1 MGDNHVRCCP
11 ICNDIKMCGIFFSIG
26 FEDLSANV
34 IDSVAHRGPDGRGWN
49 EFTSPKGP
57 VVMAHRRLAI
67 VDLSTDGHQPMST
80 EDKRFW
86 VTYNGEIYNYLEIRK
101 ELEELGYQFKTK
113 TDTEVLLKSYLHWG
127 RECLHKFNGMF
138 AFVIWDDK
146 EKIAFAVRDRF
157 GVKPLYYYKQGDKIA
172 FASEIKQFKNI
183 FGWVSE
189 INEEAADHYLKLGFC
204 DHERETLYKNVFQIL
219 PGEQAVIDKEITIS
233 RWYDLRDYET
243 ELEISDQDA
252 IEQFKFLFEDAIRLR
267 LRSDV
272 PVGACLSGGIDST
285 SIVSMLRKIQ
295 ETGQNIYTFSSVFPG
310 CDVDESTYI
319 DELASKKNLNSHKN
333 YPTVEEFIEK
343 LDQVL
348 YHQDLPFLGTSIFAQ
363 WKTFEQAKQHNV
375 TVLLDG
381 QGADESLLGYPGMLN
396 GIVFDYL
403 KSFQLINLMNF
414 FKWQMLQN
422 KQSVRN
428 TVLLALQQRH
438 PTCYQFLLK
447 LKNHNI
453 DFKEDP
459 VRTITEMSFYHFTNN
474 LQSLLRYEDRN
485 SMAFSRES
493 RLPFL
498 DYRLVE
504 FIISLQVRK
513 KFRDTTTKWILR
525 ESMKDI
531 NLDSILNR
539 KDKIGF
545 ATPEQHWWKKIQNEN
560 SIPVDT
566 DFKKFI
572 FNRWLKNEHF
582 SNC

>member
-1 MGDNHVRCCP
+1 
-11 ICNDIKMCGIFFSIG
+11 MCGIFFSIG
-26 FEDLSANV
+26 FENLPASV

-49 EFTSPKGP
+49 EFMSPNGP

-67 VDLSTDGHQPMST
+67 VDLSADGHQPMST
-80 EDKRFW
+80 EDGRLW

-113 TDTEVLLKSYLHWG
+113 TDTEVLFKSYLQWG
-127 RECLHKFNGMF
+127 EACLHKFNGMF
-138 AFVIWDDK
+138 SFVIWDDK
-146 EKIAFAVRDRF
+146 EKIAFAARDRF

-183 FGWVSE
+183 AGWVSE
-189 INEEAADHYLKLGFC
+189 LNEESADEYLKSGLC
-204 DHERETLYKNVFQIL
+204 DHKRETLYKNVFQIL
-219 PGEQAVIDKEITIS
+219 PGEQAILGKNIGVS
-233 RWYDLRDYET
+233 RWYDLRDYVAAPQ
-243 ELEISDQDA
+243 ISDQHA
-252 IEQFKFLFEDAIRLR
+252 IEQFKFLFEDAIRVR

-272 PVGACLSGGIDST
+272 PVGACLSGGVDIT
-285 SIVSMLRKIQ
+285 SIVSMIREIHRKA
-295 ETGQNIYTFSSVFPG
+295 QNIYTFSSVFPG
-310 CDVDESTYI
+310 CDVDESIYI
-319 DELASKKNLNSHKN
+319 DELANKKNLNSYKN
-333 YPTVEEFIEK
+333 YPIAEEFLEK

-363 WKTFEQAKQHNV
+363 WKTFEQAKQYNI

-396 GIVFDYL
+396 GIIFDYL
-403 KSFQLINLMNF
+403 RNFKLTDLINF
-414 FKWQMLQN
+414 FKWQLLQN
-422 KQSVRN
+422 KQSFKN

-438 PTCYQFLLK
+438 PAFYQFLLR

-453 DFKEDP
+453 DFEEDLA
-459 VRTITEMSFYHFTNN
+459 RNITEMSFYHFTNN

-504 FIISLQVRK
+504 FVVSLPIRK

-525 ESMKDI
+525 ESMKGI
-531 NLDSILNR
+531 NLDSILGR
-539 KDKIGF
+539 RDKIGF
-545 ATPEQHWWKKIQNEN
+545 STPEQHWWEKIQKND
-560 SIPVDT
+560 SVHADV

-572 FNRWLKNEHF
+572 FNRWIKNERF
-582 SNC
+582 SNY

>member
-1 MGDNHVRCCP
+1 
-11 ICNDIKMCGIFFSIG
+11 MCGIFFSIG
-26 FEDLSANV
+26 FENLSAGV

-49 EFTSPKGP
+49 EFMSSNGP

-67 VDLSTDGHQPMST
+67 VDLSAAGHQPMSL
-80 EDKRFW
+80 EEGRFW
-86 VTYNGEIYNYLEIRK
+86 ITYNGEIYNYIEIRK
-101 ELEELGYQFKTK
+101 ELENLGHIFKTQ

-127 RECLHKFNGMF
+127 SECLHKFNGMF

-146 EKIAFAVRDRF
+146 EKRAFSARDRF
-157 GVKPLYYYKQGDKIA
+157 GVKPLYYYMQGDKIA

-183 FGWVSE
+183 PGWVSE
-189 INEEAADHYLKLGFC
+189 IDEETADDYLKLGLC
-204 DHERETLYKNVFQIL
+204 DHKRETLYKNVFQIL
-219 PGEQAVIDKEITIS
+219 PGEQAIIDKQIAVS
-233 RWYDLRDYET
+233 RWYNLRDYVT
-243 ELEISDQDA
+243 ELEISDHDA

-272 PVGACLSGGIDST
+272 PVGACLSGGVDST
-285 SIVSMLRKIQ
+285 SIVSMIRKIQ
-295 ETGQNIYTFSSVFPG
+295 KNVQNIYTFSSVFPG
-310 CDVDESTYI
+310 CDIDESIYI
-319 DELASKKNLNSHKN
+319 DELAKKKNLTSYKN
-333 YPTVEEFIEK
+333 YPTAEEFLEK

-363 WKTFEQAKQHNV
+363 WKTFEQAKQYNV

-396 GIVFDYL
+396 GIIFDYM
-403 KSFQLINLMNF
+403 KNFQFINLINF
-414 FKWQMLQN
+414 FKWQRYQN
-422 KQSVRN
+422 NQFAKN
-428 TVLLALQQRH
+428 TILLALQQRY
-438 PTCYQFLLK
+438 PACYRFLLK
-447 LKNHNI
+447 LKNHDF

-459 VRTITEMSFYHFTNN
+459 IRTIKEMSLYHFTNN

-504 FIISLQVRK
+504 FIVTLPVRE
-513 KFRDTTTKWILR
+513 KFRNTVTKWILR
-525 ESMKDI
+525 QSMQNI

-545 ATPEQHWWKKIQNEN
+545 ATPEQNWWRKLQKEN
-560 SIPVDT
+560 PTLGDAN
-566 DFKKFI
+566 FKDFI
-572 FNRWLKNEHF
+572 FNRWVKNEF
-582 SNC
+582 F

>member
-1 MGDNHVRCCP
+1 
-11 ICNDIKMCGIFFSIG
+11 MCGIFFSIG
-26 FEDLSANV
+26 FENLPASV

-49 EFTSPKGP
+49 EFTSSKGP

-67 VDLSTDGHQPMST
+67 VDLSIAGHQPMSA
-80 EDKRFW
+80 EDDRFW
-86 VTYNGEIYNYLEIRK
+86 VTYNGEIYNYLEIK
-101 ELEELGYQFKTK
+101 NELENLGYTFKTQ

-127 RECLHKFNGMF
+127 KESLHKFNGMF

-146 EKIAFAVRDRF
+146 EKKAFVARDRF

-183 FGWVSE
+183 SDWVSK
-189 INEEAADHYLKLGFC
+189 INQEAADDYLNLGFC

-219 PGEQAVIDKEITIS
+219 PGEYAIIDKEIAIS
-233 RWYDLRDYET
+233 RWYNLRDYAT
-243 ELEISDQDA
+243 DLEISDQDA
-252 IEQFKFLFEDAIRLR
+252 IEQFKFLFEDAIQLR

-285 SIVSMLRKIQ
+285 SIVSMIHNTQK
-295 ETGQNIYTFSSVFPG
+295 TKQNIYTFSSVFPG
-310 CDVDESTYI
+310 CDVDESIYI
-319 DELASKKNLNSHKN
+319 DELASKKNLTSYKN
-333 YPTVEEFIEK
+333 YPTAEEFLEK

-363 WKTFEQAKQHNV
+363 WKTFEQANQHNI

-396 GIVFDYL
+396 GIIFDYL
-403 KSFQLINLMNF
+403 KSFQLTNLMSF
-414 FKWQMLQN
+414 FKWQFLQN
-422 KQSVRN
+422 KQSVKN

-438 PTCYQFLLK
+438 PSCYQFLLR

-453 DFKEDP
+453 NFKEDS

-504 FIISLQVRK
+504 FIVSLPVRQ
-513 KFRDTTTKWILR
+513 KFRNTTTKWILR
-525 ESMKDI
+525 ESMKDM

-545 ATPEQHWWKKIQNEN
+545 ATPEQHWWKKIKNASSVSNN
-560 SIPVDT
+560 SL
-566 DFKKFI
+566 KEFI
-572 FNRWLKNEHF
+572 FYYWLQKNF
-582 SNC
+582 R